1 MEPKDRK
8 LLETVKE
15 VQAQVYDKIAK
26 VVQLRQNRPREI
38 EALVARRL
46 DLLSETPVDHSI
58 VTYDR
63 THVLLAR
70 RPKWPGA
77 AACESSAARFVSRG
91 FIELF

>member
-46 DLLSETPVDHSI
+46 ELQSETPVVR
-58 VTYDR
+58 VTLMMR
-63 THVLLAR
+63 ESHLVLAR
-70 RPKWPGA
+70 
-77 AACESSAARFVSRG
+77 
-91 FIELF
+91 